1 MNGAV
6 AYLARSETRIELLSV
21 LAEGTADGR
30 ELRTKLDASRTTVSR
45 TLDGLIERQWVTEEN
60 NGGPYRLTALG
71 AYVQREFSDL
81 LDTFE
86 LGDDL
91 APLLGR
97 VTTDEFDLDPAALA
111 DADIVEATAEQPLA
125 PVERAMAARK
135 NSESLR
141 EFATVVM
148 RESADMA
155 HERTKNATD
164 DDTVEIVVDAAVVAS
179 MREDP
184 AYEDHLDGA
193 ANADGANYYVHEDLP
208 YLLAVLDDRVLFGV
222 VDERGTPLALIE
234 SDSETV
240 YEWAESTFDRYRE
253 EADVLSA

>member
-21 LAEGTADGR
+21 LAEGPADSR
-30 ELRTKLDASRTTVSR
+30 DLRAELDASRTTVSR
-45 TLDGLIERQWVTEEN
+45 TLDGLIERQWVTAAN
-60 NGGPYRLTALG
+60 NGDPYRLTALG

-81 LDTFE
+81 LDTLE

-97 VTTDEFDLDPAALA
+97 VTSDEFDLDPAALS
-111 DADIVEATAEQPLA
+111 DADVVEATAEQPLA
-125 PVERAMAARK
+125 PVERVMAARQ
-135 NSESLR
+135 NSESIR

-148 RESADMA
+148 RDSADMA
-155 HERTKNATD
+155 HERIENSTGS
-164 DDTVEIVVDAAVVAS
+164 DTVVFVVDAAVVEA

-184 AYEDHLDGA
+184 SYDDYLDA
-193 ANADGANYYVHEDLP
+193 VSNADGAEYYVHDDLP
-208 YLLAVLDDRVLFGV
+208 YMLALLDDRVMFGV

-240 YEWAESTFDRYRE
+240 YEWAESTFERYRE
-253 EADVLSA
+253 EAAPLEP

>member
-21 LAEGTADGR
+21 LAEGPADGR

-71 AYVQREFSDL
+71 AYVEREFSDL
-81 LDTFE
+81 LDAFE
-86 LGDDL
+86 LGEDL
-91 APLLGR
+91 TPLLGR

-111 DADIVEATAEQPLA
+111 DADIVEATTEQPLA
-125 PVERAMAARK
+125 PVERTMAARRD
-135 NSESLR
+135 SDSIR

-148 RESADMA
+148 QDSADMA
-155 HERTKNATD
+155 HERIENATGS
-164 DDTVEIVVDAAVVAS
+164 DTVEFVVDAEVVAA
-179 MREDP
+179 MRDDP
-184 AYEDHLDGA
+184 SYEDYLDTV
-193 ANADGANYYVHEDLP
+193 ANADGANYYVHDDLP
-208 YLLAVLDDRVLFGV
+208 YMLALLDDRVLFGV

-234 SDSETV
+234 SESEAV
-240 YEWAESTFDRYRE
+240 YEWAEATFEQYRE
-253 EADVLSA
+253 EADPLDA